1 MGEADHHRQP
11 PEASGGLRG
20 CRQACV
26 QGGCLL
32 NLARVN
38 AAIFARINADSGL
51 SLSAIAYGQVPDFP
65 NVSPEANP
73 VLVIGMSG
81 AAAQDHSAA
90 SMIEVFYDITIVSN
104 RNALDPDV
112 IFTTRDRL
120 YGDGAPGNPTYG
132 LHNHKLNVTSAN
144 DTRALTLLYD
154 GEAAIGT
161 NDPDNLVAHTMRF
174 RVLVESV

>member
-1 MGEADHHRQP
+1 M
-11 PEASGGLRG
+11 
-20 CRQACV
+20 
-26 QGGCLL
+26 
-32 NLARVN
+32 NLARIN
-38 AAIFARINADSGL
+38 KAIFDRLNADSGL
-51 SLSAIAYGQVPDFP
+51 VLSKISYGQVPDFP

-73 VLVIGMSG
+73 VLVVSMSG

-90 SMIEVFYDITIVSN
+90 SMIEVFYEFTIVSN
-104 RNALDPDV
+104 RNAADPD
-112 IFTTRDRL
+112 ILFTTRDRL

-132 LHNHKLNVTSAN
+132 LHNHTLVVTAAS

-174 RVLVESV
+174 RVLVESS